1 MILMGFN
8 PDQQGEEEE
17 GDPPAPSNSQSG
29 PFICEERAKTK
40 RRKQIHRTPGDEHGS
55 LIQTEAGAGIQTL
68 QMCRSFH
75 RALKTSQTSDQLS
88 PSPSSRVQAQYLRVF
103 TGRNGPS
110 VSPERSS
117 LPPEMQPTEPPQQH
131 RRAGTCRETDCE
143 HRGEQVE
150 GVSVRCSGV

>member
-8 PDQQGEEEE
+8 PDQQGEEEEE

-40 RRKQIHRTPGDEHGS
+40 GTKQIQRTPGDEHGS
-55 LIQTEAGAGIQTL
+55 LIQTEAGAGIQTFQV

-88 PSPSSRVQAQYLRVF
+88 PSSSSRVLAL
-103 TGRNGPS
+103 
-110 VSPERSS
+110 VSPCFYRQKRTVR
-117 LPPEMQPTEPPQQH
+117 LFGAQQPPSGDAAHRATTPTPKS
-131 RRAGTCRETDCE
+131 GC
-143 HRGEQVE
+143 
-150 GVSVRCSGV
+150 VSGNRLRPG